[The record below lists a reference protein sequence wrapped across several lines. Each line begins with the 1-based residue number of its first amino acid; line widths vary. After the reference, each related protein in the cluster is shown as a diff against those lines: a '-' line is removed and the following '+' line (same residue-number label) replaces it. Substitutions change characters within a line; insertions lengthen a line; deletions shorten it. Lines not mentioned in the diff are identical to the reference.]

1 MRQAGRQAQTDLA
14 EDRVEDIVLPRWR
27 GHGEEGELHLGVE
40 QRYLV
45 VRRRVRFLALR
56 DVRQPRLLQLVGVFT
71 VGVVAA
77 AVAYRGST
85 SSGGPAPKPAAAD
98 TGKQRGR

>member
-14 EDRVEDIVLPRWR
+14 EDRVEDLVFPRWR
-27 GHGEEGELHLGVE
+27 GDGEEGELHLGVE

-45 VRRRVRFLALR
+45 VRRRVRFLALG
-56 DVRQPRLLQLVGVFT
+56 DVRQPRLLQLVGVFA
-71 VGVVAA
+71 VAA
-77 AVAYRGST
+77 AVASRGGST
-85 SSGGPAPKPAAAD
+85 SGGPAPKPATAAD